1 MYVTQMLHV
10 WIIYLDLA
18 KNLVNVSTYSIYGA
32 FVLVVAMLVL
42 AKKQDTAKR
51 SHSTWLYT
59 EQEPAGRLMRPVW
72 TGDSE
77 FGNHHVQVGNHHVP
91 VGNHHVQTEPR
102 KKPGLTFH

>member
-18 KNLVNVSTYSIYGA
+18 KTLVNVSKYSIYGA
-32 FVLVVAMLVL
+32 FGLVVAMLVL
-42 AKKQDTAKR
+42 AKKQHTAKR

-59 EQEPAGRLMRPVW
+59 CEQERAGTLVRPVW

-77 FGNHHVQVGNHHVP
+77 FGNHHVQVE
-91 VGNHHVQTEPR
+91 NHHVQTEPQ
-102 KKPGLTFH
+102 KKTGLTFH